1 MPCEVEQQPCNVQEN
16 LAPSRYLAR
25 TISWNA
31 CKLLLLLLLLLLL
44 CFIFSLLFV
53 VVITIGII
61 SVHVNILIIIIVII
75 IIIIII
81 DVQESIKHKELAKHR
96 TAAVMKREQDRA
108 AKGNTLDKITEK
120 FKEGP
125 LLMLRR
131 YYKTSVRL
139 QVVTRHASGVRGTAT
154 GNPFLLINYSNKK
167 RKDTPFG
174 VSLMRSQALY
184 WAAQELNEASNRSIN
199 QAIHQSI

>member
-1 MPCEVEQQPCNVQEN
+1 M
-16 LAPSRYLAR
+16 
-25 TISWNA
+25 
-31 CKLLLLLLLLLLL
+31 
-44 CFIFSLLFV
+44 LFV
-53 VVITIGII
+53 VVIIIGII
-61 SVHVNILIIIIVII
+61 SVHVNILIIIVII
-75 IIIIII
+75 IVIIII

-120 FKEGP
+120 FKDGP

-154 GNPFLLINYSNKK
+154 GNPFLLINQLLK
-167 RKDTPFG
+167 
-174 VSLMRSQALY
+174 
-184 WAAQELNEASNRSIN
+184 
-199 QAIHQSI
+199 